1 MTAYTT
7 LFNVHS
13 ARGALLGAINIVST
27 ESAPSLG
34 AKNPG
39 QA

>member
-13 ARGALLGAINIVST
+13 ARGALLGAIYI
-27 ESAPSLG
+27 PSLG